1 LPGEFPVALKVVL
14 VSGLP
19 ATGKSTLAV
28 RLAEHLSANRFS
40 RDLAVQELDYRL
52 AGLDRAISRMF
63 GFRRRGLQE
72 RANERVEIVIVV
84 GQHLG
89 EGRSVVLDVV
99 ADADIRSRLE
109 ALALQHGAEFAQIEV
124 VCSDLPQHRQR
135 LRGRNRRWERIV
147 ERLSRSYEP
156 PSQALLVDSVEAAEV
171 MLDNAVRFIREQ
183 TAG

>member
-1 LPGEFPVALKVVL
+1 MAQTEGVTAPVVVL

-28 RLAEHLSANRFS
+28 RLAKHLSVNRFS

-52 AGLDRAISRMF
+52 ASLDRALSRMF
-63 GFRRRGLQE
+63 GFRRQGLQE
-72 RANERVEIVIVV
+72 RANQRVEIVV

-89 EGRSVVLDVV
+89 EGRSVVLEVV

-109 ALALQHGAEFAQIEV
+109 ALALKHGAEFAQVEV
-124 VCSDLPQHRQR
+124 VCSDLLQHRQR
-135 LRGRNRRWERIV
+135 LRGRNRRWDRIV

-156 PSQALLVDSVEAAEV
+156 PSQVLLVDSVQAPEV

-183 TAG
+183 AAR